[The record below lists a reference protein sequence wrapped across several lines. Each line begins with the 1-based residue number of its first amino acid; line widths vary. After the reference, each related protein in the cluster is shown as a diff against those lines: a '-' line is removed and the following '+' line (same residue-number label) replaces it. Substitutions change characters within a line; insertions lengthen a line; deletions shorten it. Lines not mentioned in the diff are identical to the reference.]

1 MLGKRCSA
9 PRGGG
14 SASACMRYVL
24 GEELGAKVEHEKNWD
39 NKLTADQKTNL
50 STLFDEARQ
59 RADHGANAIWSP
71 AAGGG
76 ERPSTVYARGVNSL
90 ETAAM
95 DIETFCRTQT
105 RVKQPVQHYIISLNT
120 EETKTVSDEQLIRRA
135 EYVLDRSGWEG
146 HSAIFAVHRDTQN
159 AHVHIA
165 IASVHSQTLRA
176 WEKANDYF
184 KLAYALRETELKFDM
199 VNDHGLAVVRDRG
212 KETERIEFASIETR
226 KAWKRDRQAERLEDM
241 ARSFLDDSDGLE
253 SVNDR
258 RDRIVYAIR
267 EYLTKLE
274 ARGETPLR
282 ADIHA
287 IAARLTTT
295 LETDSEGKLHA
306 RLMERASEGTVI
318 RQEVDSLGDVTER
331 FARWRPTDTVFSI
344 SAEQLAPSPFDGT
357 PDGKASSKRDQEAH
371 GTAIRHRTWLSN
383 LGSVDQSEDEVRAV
397 LQADPGRVARDER
410 ADGHA
415 VLTAENFDRWCGE
428 RLSVDW
434 LEISNSVQLRDTEL
448 EILSPDAELPLYTTR
463 AHLVLEQQV
472 LDLATSLAKERDPLF
487 NREALDQA
495 IRAEEK
501 ALGIAFST
509 EQLKVFDL
517 LEYRFGV
524 VQGDAGTGKST
535 LMAVMRRYCE
545 FIGRDIAGFA
555 TSQLA
560 AEGLGQKAGIR
571 SVNTAR
577 AQALESARGE
587 RMISSNSLAILDEAS
602 MLSLESVNATLQR
615 LESQGAGGLFIGDQ
629 AQLPN
634 LAAGDTGRLLASVAK
649 DTGRYAEVTQ
659 VFRQT
664 GPEVEWM
671 RTAVPEGGRA
681 LFIERGHVVFHSDR
695 KAEIT
700 AKASDVVEAVKQG
713 LKVLAPGYSRQDC
726 LYANRAIRSELG
738 HEGTGIAYQMERG
751 TREIAQ
757 NDRVIFE
764 RNAEQAFGVLNGY
777 VGTVRLAT
785 RTNIE
790 VELDSGKTVNI
801 NPVKYRHL
809 EYAWCV
815 STHKSQGRGDPLVIA
830 TLGKNDDAR
839 SAHVA
844 LTRCEVGLKVHTRM
858 SEKELLDHLSS
869 GNALRPKDDALFF
882 EEIVR
887 RTGGPN
893 THWAIAVRS
902 AMEHDLDPLRQ
913 EHAAEMR
920 TRTES
925 GGREIT
931 HVLERFQKAR
941 EEAPN
946 DGALKRIEWQQKREL
961 DEIRKRHE
969 LETFVTWAVR
979 GRMAIERTAAQTE
992 SKKLVMNMKP
1002 REQAQKPPA
1011 QAHEAPSAKKGLG
1024 R

>member
-1 MLGKRCSA
+1 
-9 PRGGG
+9 
-14 SASACMRYVL
+14 
-24 GEELGAKVEHEKNWD
+24 
-39 NKLTADQKTNL
+39 
-50 STLFDEARQ
+50 
-59 RADHGANAIWSP
+59 
-71 AAGGG
+71 
-76 ERPSTVYARGVNSL
+76 
-90 ETAAM
+90 
-95 DIETFCRTQT
+95 
-105 RVKQPVQHYIISLNT
+105 
-120 EETKTVSDEQLIRRA
+120 
-135 EYVLDRSGWEG
+135 
-146 HSAIFAVHRDTQN
+146 
-159 AHVHIA
+159 
-165 IASVHSQTLRA
+165 
-176 WEKANDYF
+176 
-184 KLAYALRETELKFDM
+184 
-199 VNDHGLAVVRDRG
+199 
-212 KETERIEFASIETR
+212 
-226 KAWKRDRQAERLEDM
+226 
-241 ARSFLDDSDGLE
+241 
-253 SVNDR
+253 
-258 RDRIVYAIR
+258 
-267 EYLTKLE
+267 
-274 ARGETPLR
+274 
-282 ADIHA
+282 
-287 IAARLTTT
+287 
-295 LETDSEGKLHA
+295 
-306 RLMERASEGTVI
+306 
-318 RQEVDSLGDVTER
+318 
-331 FARWRPTDTVFSI
+331 
-344 SAEQLAPSPFDGT
+344 
-357 PDGKASSKRDQEAH
+357 
-371 GTAIRHRTWLSN
+371 
-383 LGSVDQSEDEVRAV
+383 
-397 LQADPGRVARDER
+397 
-410 ADGHA
+410 
-415 VLTAENFDRWCGE
+415 
-428 RLSVDW
+428 
-434 LEISNSVQLRDTEL
+434 
-448 EILSPDAELPLYTTR
+448 
-463 AHLVLEQQV
+463 VLEQQV

-495 IRAEEK
+495 ICAEEK

-577 AQALESARGE
+577 AQALENARGE
-587 RMISSNSLAILDEAS
+587 TMISPNSLAILDEAS

-649 DTGRYAEVTQ
+649 DTGRYVEVTQ

-681 LFIERGHVVFHSDR
+681 LREGDAAGFRSYLAQFIERGHVVFHSDR
-695 KAEIT
+695 KAEIA

-751 TREIAQ
+751 TREIAT

-764 RNAEQAFGVLNGY
+764 RNAERAFGVLNGY
-777 VGTVRLAT
+777 VGTVRSAT
-785 RTNIE
+785 QKNIE

-858 SEKELLDHLSS
+858 GEKELLDHLSS

-931 HVLERFQKAR
+931 RALERFQKAR

-946 DGALKRIEWQQKREL
+946 DGALKRVEWQQKREL
-961 DEIRKRHE
+961 DEIHKRYE

-979 GRMAIERTAAQTE
+979 GRMAIERIAEQVE
-992 SKKLVMNMKP
+992 SKKIGMNVKTK
-1002 REQAQKPPA
+1002 EQKPPA
-1011 QAHEAPSAKKGLG
+1011 QAPEAPAIKKSRG